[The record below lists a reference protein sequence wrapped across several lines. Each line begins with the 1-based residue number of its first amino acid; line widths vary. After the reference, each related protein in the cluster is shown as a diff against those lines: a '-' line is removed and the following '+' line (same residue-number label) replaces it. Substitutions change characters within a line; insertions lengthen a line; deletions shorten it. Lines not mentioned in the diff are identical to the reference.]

1 MDWRHITEVPNAAAA
16 TYAELK
22 NLCVWAKTNAGMGSL
37 YRSQHELVF
46 VFKNGTAPHI
56 NNIELGKHRRNRTNL
71 WNYAGINSFG
81 KDRDAQLAM
90 HPTPKPVA
98 LVADAILDA
107 SRRNGIV
114 LDAFSGS
121 GTTLIGAERTGRRG
135 YGIEIDPLYADAV
148 IQRFEATYGI
158 EAVLAESGDRFDD
171 VSRRRAAEMETS
183 DDE

>member
-1 MDWRHITEVPNAAAA
+1 
-16 TYAELK
+16 
-22 NLCVWAKTNAGMGSL
+22 
-37 YRSQHELVF
+37 

-56 NNIELGKHRRNRTNL
+56 NNVELGKHGRNRTNL
-71 WNYAGINSFG
+71 WTYAGINSFG

-98 LVADAILDA
+98 LIADAILDA
-107 SRRNGIV
+107 SKRNGIV
-114 LDAFSGS
+114 LDAFAGS
-121 GTTLIGAERTGRRG
+121 GTTLIAAERTGRRG
-135 YGIEIDPLYADAV
+135 YGIEIDPLYVDAV
-148 IQRFEATYGI
+148 IRRFEATYGI